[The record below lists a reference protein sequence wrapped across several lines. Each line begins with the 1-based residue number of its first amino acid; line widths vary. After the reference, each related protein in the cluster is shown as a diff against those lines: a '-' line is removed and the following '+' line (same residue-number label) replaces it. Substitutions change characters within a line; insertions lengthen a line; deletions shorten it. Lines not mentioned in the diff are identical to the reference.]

1 MGRRAVVL
9 LVALILAGLA
19 AWAVFN
25 FLRSVE
31 EEALAGREIT
41 DVFIAGTNGIAEGT
55 EGDILISAFDSDP
68 RCANQELGLSE
79 VPGCLVKLDTDEIE
93 DVPTDAIDT
102 EEKLRQ
108 VLSGRVAAGP
118 ISPGA
123 ILTARQWTE
132 VTVDVTPLAER
143 IPSGKQALTV
153 STGQVQGVNGFIE
166 PGDRIN
172 MIITIDIEFDKLPV
186 DFEGITLPEEPT
198 TGTTSP
204 EEQQVTTI
212 SYTRYVLQGIPVLA
226 TGRQVRPDENAPVT
240 VEVAPA
246 GGAEGEGE
254 ATAEDLGNPTIFTL
268 EVTPEEAERIVYAF
282 EHGSIWLTLVPADFV
297 EVETN
302 GVTIDNLFGGD
313 LLDAIFGDQEG

>member
-1 MGRRAVVL
+1 MGRRAIVL

-41 DVFIAGTNGIAEGT
+41 DVFIAGSNGIAEGT
-55 EGDILISAFDSDP
+55 EGDILITAFDSDP
-68 RCANQELGLSE
+68 RCSNQELGLAE
-79 VPGCLVKLDTDEIE
+79 VPGCLIKLDTDEIE
-93 DVPTDAIDT
+93 DVPVDAIDT

-108 VLSGRVAAGP
+108 VLGGRVAAGP
-118 ISPGA
+118 ISAGA
-123 ILTARQWTE
+123 ILTATQWTE

-143 IPSGKQALTV
+143 IPSGKQALTI
-153 STGQVQGVNGFIE
+153 STGNVQGVNGFIE

-172 MIITIDIEFDKLPV
+172 MIITISIEFDKLPV
-186 DFEGITLPEEPT
+186 DFEGITLPEEET
-198 TGTTSP
+198 TGTTTA
-204 EEQQVTTI
+204 ETTTI

-226 TGRQVRPDENAPVT
+226 PGRQVRPDEDAPVT
-240 VEVAPA
+240 IEVTPSGATP
-246 GGAEGEGE
+246 AEGEGE
-254 ATAEDLGNPTIFTL
+254 AANQGNPTIFTL
-268 EVTPEEAERIVYAF
+268 EVTPEDAERIVYAF
-282 EHGSIWLTLVPADFV
+282 QHGSIWLTLVPPDFV

-313 LLDAIFGDQEG
+313 LLDAIFGDQEN

>member
-41 DVFIAGTNGIAEGT
+41 DVFIAGSNGIAEGT
-55 EGDILISAFDSDP
+55 EGDILITAFDSDP
-68 RCANQELGLSE
+68 RCSNRELGLAE
-79 VPGCLVKLDTDEIE
+79 VPGCLIKLDQDEIE
-93 DVPTDAIDT
+93 DVPVDAIDT

-108 VLSGRVAAGP
+108 VLGGRVAAGP
-118 ISPGA
+118 ISAGS
-123 ILTARQWTE
+123 ILTAAQWSE

-143 IPSGKQALTV
+143 IPSGKQALTIT
-153 STGQVQGVNGFIE
+153 TGNVQGVNGFVE

-172 MIITIDIEFDKLPV
+172 MIITIEIEFDKIPV
-186 DFEGITLPEEPT
+186 DFEGITLPPEET
-198 TGTTSP
+198 TGTTAP
-204 EEQQVTTI
+204 EGEAKTI

-226 TGRQVRPDENAPVT
+226 TGREVRPDEDAPVT
-240 VEVAPA
+240 VDVAPS
-246 GGAEGEGE
+246 GEPGVEGGE
-254 ATAEDLGNPTIFTL
+254 AAAEDLGNPTIFTL

-282 EHGSIWLTLVPADFV
+282 EHGSIWLTLVPLDFV

-313 LLDAIFGDQEG
+313 LLDAIFGDQEN